1 MLGALIELS
10 KESGGSVATLV
21 IIGAIAWLWA
31 LVTVIRDRRMSDT
44 DRIIWTVI
52 LCTLNILGVVLYFL
66 LAPSP
71 KALTDE
77 ELKDHFNK
85 TSDPDS

>member
-1 MLGALIELS
+1 MLGALIELN
-10 KESGGSVATLV
+10 KDSGGFAFTLFILGGIV
-21 IIGAIAWLWA
+21 WLWA

-44 DRIIWTVI
+44 DRIVWTVV

-71 KALTDE
+71 KARTDE
-77 ELKDHFNK
+77 ELKDHFNR
-85 TSDPDS
+85 TSGPE